1 MAYYLM
7 NRVVKLARIALGMT
21 QEELCEGI
29 CDVRVLSRSEN
40 GRQELKKE
48 NFRKLMARMGRAA
61 EPIYAVCVDKDG
73 RLLEDRENMER
84 AFKRYDY
91 AAAERYL
98 RRMQENADDN
108 LLTRQYLARA
118 EAVADYRQK
127 RIGAEEFAKRVDQAL
142 RMTVPDYEKY
152 VYRTDKVFPFVKE
165 ELLGLLSLGNAYMYL
180 GQYEKGKQTYN
191 AILRCLKAEY
201 MLKPDRI
208 TMEITVWT
216 ALYHMHEKEGN
227 LEDALEK
234 IEDCIQESRKID
246 YGHVIAPL
254 LVSKAYNYIW
264 MVRLGGWEESRL
276 DDAKGYLRRAYYIAA
291 ARGDTRIMDII
302 IKYYVENFGSWPQL
316 WSK

>member
-40 GRQELKKE
+40 ERQELKKE

-84 AFKRYDY
+84 AFKRFDY
-91 AAAERYL
+91 AAAEQYL

-108 LLTRQYLARA
+108 LLTRQYLTRA
-118 EAVADYRQK
+118 EAAADYRQK
-127 RIGAEEFAKRVDQAL
+127 RIGAEEFAERVDQTL

-152 VYRTDKVFPFVKE
+152 VYGTDKVFPFVRE
-165 ELLGLLSLGNAYMYL
+165 ELLGLLSLGNAYSHS
-180 GQYEKGKQTYN
+180 GQYEKAKETYN

-201 MLKPDRI
+201 MLRPDRL
-208 TMEITVWT
+208 TMEIAVRNS
-216 ALYHMHEKEGN
+216 LYHVYDKEGY
-227 LEDALEK
+227 LEDALQT
-234 IEDCIQESRKID
+234 IEDCLQKTKEID
-246 YGHVIAPL
+246 NGHAIAPL

-264 MVRLGGWEESRL
+264 MVKLGGWEESRL
-276 DDAKGYLRRAYYIAA
+276 EDAKGYLRRAYYIAA
-291 ARGDTRIMDII
+291 ARGDARFMDII
-302 IKYYVENFGSWPQL
+302 IKYYVENFGNWSQL
-316 WSK
+316 

>member
-7 NRVVKLARIALGMT
+7 NKVVKLTRLALGMT

-40 GRQELKKE
+40 GRQELKKA
-48 NFRKLMARMGRAA
+48 NFRKLMARMGRTT

-91 AAAERYL
+91 AAAEQYL

-118 EAVADYRQK
+118 EAVAEYRQK

-152 VYRTDKVFPFVKE
+152 VYGTDKVFPFVKE
-165 ELLGLLSLGNAYMYL
+165 ELLGLLSLGNAYMHT
-180 GQYEKGKQTYN
+180 GMYEKAKETYD
-191 AILRCLKAEY
+191 AILRCLKAGY
-201 MLKPDRI
+201 MLMPDRI
-208 TMEITVWT
+208 TLEITVWDSQ
-216 ALYHMHEKEGN
+216 YHVYDKEGN
-227 LEDALEK
+227 LDDALQK
-234 IEDCIQESRKID
+234 IEDCLQKSKEID
-246 YGHVIAPL
+246 YGHKIAPL
-254 LVSKAYNYIW
+254 LVSRAYNYIL
-264 MVRLGGWEESRL
+264 MVRRGRWEESRL
-276 DDAKGYLRRAYYIAA
+276 EDVKGYLRRAYYIAA
-291 ARGDTRIMDII
+291 ARGDDRFMDII
-302 IKYYVENFGSWPQL
+302 IKYYVDNFGNWT
-316 WSK
+316 

>member
-7 NRVVKLARIALGMT
+7 NKVVKLTRLALGMT

-29 CDVRVLSRSEN
+29 CDVKVLSRSEN
-40 GRQELKKE
+40 GRQELKKA
-48 NFRKLMARMGRAA
+48 NFRKLMARMGRTT

-73 RLLEDRENMER
+73 RLMEDRENMER

-91 AAAERYL
+91 AAAEQYL
-98 RRMQENADDN
+98 RRMQKNADDN
-108 LLTRQYLARA
+108 LLTLARA
-118 EAVADYRQK
+118 EAVAEYRQK

-152 VYRTDKVFPFVKE
+152 VYGTDKVFPFVRE

-180 GQYEKGKQTYN
+180 GQYEMAKQAYN

-201 MLKPDRI
+201 MLRPDRL
-208 TMEITVWT
+208 TMEITVRNS
-216 ALYHMHEKEGN
+216 LYHVYEKEGN
-227 LEDALEK
+227 LEDALQT
-234 IEDCIQESRKID
+234 IEDCLKKSKEID
-246 YGHVIAPL
+246 NGHAIAPL

-276 DDAKGYLRRAYYIAA
+276 EDAKRYLRRAYYIAA
-291 ARGDTRIMDII
+291 ARGDARFMDII
-302 IKYYVENFGSWPQL
+302 IKYYVENFGNWSQL
-316 WSK
+316 

>member
-40 GRQELKKE
+40 ERQELKKE

-73 RLLEDRENMER
+73 RLLDDRETMER
-84 AFKRYDY
+84 GFQRCDY

-118 EAVADYRQK
+118 EAAAEYRQK
-127 RIGAEEFAKRVDQAL
+127 RIGAEEFAERVDQAL

-152 VYRTDKVFPFVKE
+152 VYGTDKVFPFVKE
-165 ELLGLLSLGNAYMYL
+165 ELLGLLSLGNVYSQS
-180 GQYEKGKQTYN
+180 GQYEKAKETYN

-201 MLKPDRI
+201 MLRPDRL
-208 TMEITVWT
+208 TMEITVRNS
-216 ALYHMHEKEGN
+216 LYHVYEKEGN
-227 LEDALEK
+227 LEDALQT
-234 IEDCIQESRKID
+234 IEDCLKKSKEID
-246 YGHVIAPL
+246 NGHAIAPL

-276 DDAKGYLRRAYYIAA
+276 EDAKRYLRRAYYIAA
-291 ARGDTRIMDII
+291 ARGDARFMDII
-302 IKYYVENFGSWPQL
+302 IKYYVENFGNWSQL
-316 WSK
+316 